1 MNRKV
6 AILLPHKERFS
17 NKGAGAVSTV
27 VYEQVRAS
35 QIQDSLC
42 VSGRRVGQL
51 LDPGCFV
58 PVDFAPIWYGN
69 RGRRYIYG
77 FRNAW
82 ANNWP
87 GLIEIHNRPVY
98 VNLVRKLFPGVAL
111 SLYLHNDPQ
120 EMRGARSSE
129 ERERLLGLVDRVIC
143 VSGYIKGRFL
153 DGVRGEGRK
162 VQVVLNGVDTCMI
175 NSVSLQDRRNDIV
188 FIGRTVP
195 GKGLHLLVEAW
206 ERLAGSYPGWRV
218 VVIGGRY
225 FSNNMRQQGYEAGL
239 MARLERMGGQALVT
253 GYLDRAAALGFLQK
267 AKIAVLP
274 SLWEDPCPL
283 APLEAIAA
291 GCAVVTTRRGGIP
304 EALGRAGIYL
314 DQETPEGV
322 VEALVALMSDE
333 AYLEERHIVS
343 REWATTQRDIRR
355 VAGEIDSIRSEL
367 VGRVNI

>member
-6 AILLPHKERFS
+6 VILLPHKERFS
-17 NKGAGAVSTV
+17 EKGAGAVSTV

-35 QIQDSLC
+35 QIRDSLC
-42 VSGRRVGQL
+42 VSGRRVGRI

-58 PVDFAPIWYGN
+58 PVDLAPIWYGN

-77 FRNAW
+77 FRKAW
-82 ANNWP
+82 AGGRP

-98 VNLVRKLFPGVAL
+98 VNLIRKLFPGVAL
-111 SLYLHNDPQ
+111 SLYFHNDPQ
-120 EMRGARSSE
+120 EMRGARSAM

-143 VSGYIKGRFL
+143 VSSYIKRRFL
-153 DGVRGEGRK
+153 DRVRSDGGR

-175 NSVSLQDRRNDIV
+175 NSVSLQDRRNDVV
-188 FIGRTVP
+188 FVGRTVP

-206 ERLAGSYPGWRV
+206 EKLADSYPSWRI

-225 FSNNMRQQGYEAGL
+225 FSNNMPQQGYEAEL
-239 MARLERMGGQALVT
+239 MARLERMGGQAVVT
-253 GYLDRAAALGFLQK
+253 GYLDRPAALGFLQK

-304 EALGRAGIYL
+304 EALGKAGIYL
-314 DQETPEGV
+314 DRETPEAV
-322 VEALVALMSDE
+322 AEALVALMSDE
-333 AYLEERHIVS
+333 AYLEERRMVS
-343 REWATTQRDIRR
+343 REWATAQRDIRR
-355 VAGEIDSIRSEL
+355 VAGEIDGIRSEL
-367 VGRVNI
+367 VGLANI